1 MMRSEDMYKTG
12 ILNSEISKLLSDLG
26 HTDQIVIADC
36 GLPVPQG
43 VKKIDLALELG
54 KPSFLEV
61 FNIVKAHMNIE
72 HMVVAEEM
80 KTENHALFE
89 QLCTA
94 NIDIATQTHE
104 QFKAQ
109 SKYSKAVIRTGEDK
123 PYANVILTSGVLF

>member
-1 MMRSEDMYKTG
+1 MYKTG

-72 HMVVAEEM
+72 DMIVAEEM

-94 NIDIATQTHE
+94 NIGIATQTHE